1 MEILFLLGL
10 GVVAGILGGLLGIGG
25 SVIMIPALSIILG
38 WQFHLA
44 QAVAMTVNPAVAASA
59 AMKHHRNHNISWT
72 AVKRVLPLSVVCIC
86 IAAWLSNSIEGA
98 WLELSF
104 GCFLIWVL
112 WDQLAYLLGKPSHEG
127 DEPSKSMTRYGVT
140 GAVTGTTAGFLGIGG
155 GLIQVPLL
163 NTLCKIPM
171 KKAIGTSSA
180 IMFVT
185 AIFGAAVKDASLV
198 NSVNEVGE
206 SNGLHAMDAL
216 INSVWLLP
224 GALLGGWIG
233 AKLTN
238 LLPVKSIRIAFAVL
252 VVFAAFKMLTSAS
265 AILFGS

>member
-1 MEILFLLGL
+1 MEIIFLLGL

-59 AMKHHRNHNISWT
+59 AIKHHRNHNVSWT
-72 AVKRVLPLSVVCIC
+72 AVKRVLPLSIVCIG
-86 IAAWLSNSIEGA
+86 IAAWLSNSIDGA

-112 WDQLAYLLGKPSHEG
+112 WDQVAYLVGKSPHDE
-127 DEPSKSMTRYGVT
+127 DEPSTSMTRCGLT
-140 GAVTGTTAGFLGIGG
+140 GGVTGTTAGFLGIGG

-185 AIFGAAVKDASLV
+185 AIIGAAVKDVSLV
-198 NSVNEVGE
+198 NSVNEFGE
-206 SNGLHAMDAL
+206 SNGIHAIDA
-216 INSVWLLP
+216 IVNSAWLLP

-238 LLPVKSIRIAFAVL
+238 ALPVKSIRIAFAIL
-252 VVFAAFKMLTSAS
+252 VVLAAGKMLTSAS
-265 AILFGS
+265 STLF

>member
-1 MEILFLLGL
+1 MEILFLFGL
-10 GVVAGILGGLLGIGG
+10 GIIAGTLGGLLGIGG

-59 AMKHHRNHNISWT
+59 SVKHHRNNNVSWT
-72 AVKRVLPLSVVCIC
+72 AVRRVLPLSIFCIC
-86 IAAWLSNSIEGA
+86 IASWLSNSINGA

-112 WDQLAYLLGKPSHEG
+112 WDQVACLLGKAAHNGNGPKET
-127 DEPSKSMTRYGVT
+127 MTRCSAT
-140 GAVTGTTAGFLGIGG
+140 GGMTGLTAGFLGIGG

-185 AIFGAAVKDASLV
+185 AIIGAAVKDASLV
-198 NSVNEVGE
+198 NSVNEAGE
-206 SNGLHAMDAL
+206 SNGLHAMGAVIKSAWL
-216 INSVWLLP
+216 IP
-224 GALLGGWIG
+224 GALIGGWIG

-238 LLPVKSIRIAFAVL
+238 DLPVKQIRIAFAVL
-252 VVFAAFKMLTSAS
+252 VTLAAIKMLASAS
-265 AILFGS
+265 STLF

>member
-1 MEILFLLGL
+1 MEILFLFGL
-10 GVVAGILGGLLGIGG
+10 GIIAGTLGGLLGIGG

-44 QAVAMTVNPAVAASA
+44 QAVAMTVNPAVAVSA
-59 AMKHHRNHNISWT
+59 TTKHHRNQNVSWT
-72 AVKRVLPLSVVCIC
+72 AVRRVLPLSIVCIC
-86 IAAWLSNSIEGA
+86 IATWLSNSIDAA
-98 WLELSF
+98 WLEMSF

-112 WDQLAYLLGKPSHEG
+112 WDQIACLAGKTTHNG
-127 DEPSKSMTRYGVT
+127 DEPKETITRCGMTGGVT
-140 GAVTGTTAGFLGIGG
+140 GLTAGFLGIGG

-185 AIFGAAVKDASLV
+185 AVIGAAVKDASLV

-216 INSVWLLP
+216 IKSAWLIP
-224 GALLGGWIG
+224 GALIGGWSG

-238 LLPVKSIRIAFAVL
+238 ALPVKQIRIAFAVL
-252 VVFAAFKMLTSAS
+252 VVLAAIKMLTSAS
-265 AILFGS
+265 SALF